1 MNRKC
6 VGVVAILLLVLS
18 TLHAQDARV
27 VADNL
32 EYSREF
38 YSGVHFSAIAT
49 SPHSFA
55 YDRYPHGHHWLITLN
70 CERQRRCRFATRW
83 TRLMRGSL
91 LFSPDEEGGSSPD
104 RFVRCA
110 CVVIASFPR
119 ELAARIFFPFLA
131 GRISLEKDRQ
141 FFFRKLAAIHP
152 GISFGDAMTF

>member
-49 SPHSFA
+49 LPRSFA
-55 YDRYPHGHHWLITLN
+55 YDR
-70 CERQRRCRFATRW
+70 
-83 TRLMRGSL
+83 
-91 LFSPDEEGGSSPD
+91 
-104 RFVRCA
+104 
-110 CVVIASFPR
+110 
-119 ELAARIFFPFLA
+119 
-131 GRISLEKDRQ
+131 
-141 FFFRKLAAIHP
+141 
-152 GISFGDAMTF
+152 